1 MLLCLVLVSPC
12 DLHVHHHL
20 RLDIGSHYWPRR
32 GRRRDYRR
40 KVSHDLIER
49 TVERRD
55 DNGMMMSKPLRG
67 DVGQERDMIPRGT
80 VLDDHGE
87 RAQGEAA
94 VEGNIDWP
102 QAPRSDGVA
111 GMWRQDDARRQGGC
125 RLRRWQRRRW
135 C

>member
-1 MLLCLVLVSPC
+1 MLLGLVLVLISPC

-20 RLDIGSHYWPRR
+20 RLYNIRPHYWPRR
-32 GRRRDYRR
+32 GRRREYAR

-55 DNGMMMSKPLRG
+55 SNGMMMGKPLHG

-80 VLDDHGE
+80 VLDDQGE

-94 VEGNIDWP
+94 VQGDIDRS
-102 QAPRSDGVA
+102 QAPRRDGVA
-111 GMWRQDDARRQGGC
+111 GVWRQDDAWWQGGQ
-125 RLRRWQRRRW
+125 RWW
-135 C
+135 L